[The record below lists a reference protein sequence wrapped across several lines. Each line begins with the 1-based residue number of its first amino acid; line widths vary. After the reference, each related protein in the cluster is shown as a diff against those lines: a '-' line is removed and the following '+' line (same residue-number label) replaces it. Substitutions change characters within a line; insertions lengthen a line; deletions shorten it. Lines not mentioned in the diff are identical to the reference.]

1 MAQMRGVAEAII
13 RQISDV
19 TGVNTPQY
27 KVTPP
32 GLLNLL
38 LNNPAPISITNL
50 AQVQAGHDRDI
61 KLRYMRRG
69 IPSEV
74 TDEEGCDAGATAA
87 YLETMVTH
95 PLFRQISLYIS
106 NAELRKYYDDATA
119 GIQLGQSTIMS
130 ELYNRLV
137 VKING
142 LIGAIDLALLN
153 AVSTNWGV
161 NAATG
166 SATPVS
172 INFSTIN
179 NVKLT
184 DGIVRLIDQAAQN
197 EIVGDLLM
205 VGNGVANTFQ
215 IASMLQ
221 TSANVDGYQATKWQ
235 GFKWYNDPYSASVW
249 GANHFGVIA
258 QGSAGFVTWNKN
270 EGDFSGS
277 QGNSYFFTLP
287 VPVVLANGELTNL
300 VFDVQLKELDCATTI
315 DGIVRDRG
323 YILYVSK
330 HFGLF
335 TTPVDA
341 YTADV
346 VDNSSGTPVVTAPGD
361 RLQGTNGLLHYIG
374 TAA

>member
-19 TGVNTPQY
+19 TGINTPQY

-32 GLLNLL
+32 GLLSML

-50 AQVQAGHDRDI
+50 AQIQAGHDRDI

-69 IPSEV
+69 IPSDV

-87 YLETMVTH
+87 YLETTVTH

-106 NAELRKYYDDATA
+106 NAELERYYDDATA
-119 GIQLGQSTIMS
+119 GVQLGQSTVMS

-142 LIGAIDLALLN
+142 LIGAIDIALLDEMI
-153 AVSTNWGV
+153 TRWGR

-184 DGIVRLIDQAAQN
+184 DGIVKLIDQAAQN

-221 TSANVDGYQATKWQ
+221 TTANMDGYQSNRWQ
-235 GFKWYNDPYSASVW
+235 GFKWYNDPYSATEW
-249 GANHFGVIA
+249 GVNHFGVIA

-270 EGDFSGS
+270 EGYSAGS

-287 VPVVLANGELTNL
+287 VPVILASGELTNL
-300 VFDVQLKELDCATTI
+300 VFDVQLKSIDCATTI
-315 DGIVRDRG
+315 DGTVRDRG
-323 YILYVSK
+323 YILYVNK
-330 HFGLF
+330 RFGLF
-335 TTPVDA
+335 TSPTDA
-341 YTADV
+341 YTPDV
-346 VDNSSGTPVVTAPGD
+346 VDGTGAVTVHGD
-361 RLQGTNGLLHYIG
+361 RLQGTNGLLHYVG
-374 TAA
+374 TAS